1 MKLIDKLKNALFE
14 EEYVEVE
21 EKPKKKPIK
30 KEIKPIKKEIHKKE
44 IEEKPIAKKI
54 VPPEKKEVKITH
66 HDDEILENHH
76 EGESLADENIR
87 KREFNFPLV
96 SDNEFKEEKPVRR
109 EKPVIEKKKIEK
121 KEIIYEEEKYQE
133 RKPPAKAYGMD
144 EIQLPNTMYGAYEKK
159 EEKTY
164 FHPSP
169 IISPIYGI
177 LDKNYKKEEII
188 PKKEVRLTSSYAKE
202 NLDLDE
208 VREKAFGIHIEKS
221 TKGADLEQ
229 YEIEE
234 ESNFMDNDLLDLSE
248 DKPEV
253 KKVTVGD
260 AEEYFEDLG
269 LEYNVDYKDLSKDNT
284 RVGRRYKEEIEES
297 KPQIIEE
304 KAVEKPKEEEKIEEE
319 HEEKPLPPVVEKKE
333 IIDDNT
339 DEDNLFDLI
348 DSMYEKE

>member
-21 EKPKKKPIK
+21 EKPKRKPVK
-30 KEIKPIKKEIHKKE
+30 KEIKPERKEHPRKE
-44 IEEKPIAKKI
+44 KEEKPIAKKI
-54 VPPEKKEVKITH
+54 VPPEKKEVKITR
-66 HDDEILENHH
+66 HDDEIQENHH
-76 EGESLADENIR
+76 EGETLADENI
-87 KREFNFPLV
+87 KKKEFNFPLV
-96 SDNEFKEEKPVRR
+96 SDNEFKEEKPVKR
-109 EKPVIEKKKIEK
+109 EKKVVEQKKPEKTEVVYEK
-121 KEIIYEEEKYQE
+121 VKYQE
-133 RKPPAKAYGMD
+133 TKTTTKAYGMD
-144 EIQLPNTMYGAYEKK
+144 EIKLPDSMYGAYEKK
-159 EEKTY
+159 EERTY

-177 LDKNYKKEEII
+177 LDKNYKKEEIV
-188 PKKEVRLTSSYAKE
+188 PKKEVRLTSAYARE

-208 VREKAFGIHIEKS
+208 VREKAFGIHSEEGNNDA
-221 TKGADLEQ
+221 GADLDQ
-229 YEIEE
+229 YDIDE

-284 RVGRRYKEEIEES
+284 RVGRRYKEENVEHEP
-297 KPQIIEE
+297 KIIEE
-304 KAVEKPKEEEKIEEE
+304 KKVEPVVEEKKEE
-319 HEEKPLPPVVEKKE
+319 PLPPVIEKKE
-333 IIDDNT
+333 QVEDKT

>member
-21 EKPKKKPIK
+21 EKPKRKPVKKDFKPEK
-30 KEIKPIKKEIHKKE
+30 KEHHRREV
-44 IEEKPIAKKI
+44 EEKPIAKKI
-54 VPPEKKEVKITH
+54 VPPEKKQVKITH

-76 EGESLADENIR
+76 EGETLADESI
-87 KREFNFPLV
+87 KKKEFNFPLV
-96 SDNEFKEEKPVRR
+96 SDNEFREEKPVK
-109 EKPVIEKKKIEK
+109 KPIKQEKKIVEEK
-121 KEIIYEEEKYQE
+121 KDEAYGEIKYQE
-133 RKPPAKAYGMD
+133 KKTPTKAYGMD
-144 EIQLPNTMYGAYEKK
+144 EINLPNTMYGAYEKK
-159 EEKTY
+159 EERTY

-177 LDKNYKKEEII
+177 LDKNYKKEEIV
-188 PKKEVRLTSSYAKE
+188 PKKEVRLTSAYAKE

-208 VREKAFGIHIEKS
+208 VREKAFGIHSEESI
-221 TKGADLEQ
+221 KGADLDQ
-229 YEIEE
+229 YDIE

-284 RVGRRYKEEIEES
+284 RVGRRYKEENQENES
-297 KPQIIEE
+297 QPQIIEE
-304 KAVEKPKEEEKIEEE
+304 KKLEEEKSDQKE
-319 HEEKPLPPVVEKKE
+319 HDQVPPVIEKKE
-333 IIDDNT
+333 EIEDKT